1 MRACFVAFRVR
12 VRKKHLTFFDRHLIG
27 ERKRRSEK
35 VRGRDEKKQ
44 KGRTFDT
51 EETERGKEEEKSMVR
66 EREEKRRSKK
76 GTNAFFFSSMHMD
89 KMETKTSHKRGGA

>member
-1 MRACFVAFRVR
+1 MRACFVVFRVR

-51 EETERGKEEEKSMVR
+51 DV
-66 EREEKRRSKK
+66 
-76 GTNAFFFSSMHMD
+76 
-89 KMETKTSHKRGGA
+89 